1 MKRTFDFTVAFFT
14 LLLLCP
20 IIIIALVAVWI
31 QDFKNPFFIASR
43 VGRHGVLFPMFK
55 IRTMIIGAEKSQ
67 VDSTSADDMRITAIG
82 RRLRQFKLDEV
93 PQLLNVVMGQ
103 MSLVGPRPNVPREVA
118 LYTEIEKELLTVR
131 PGITDIASI
140 VFADEAEILSGR
152 ENPDLAYNQLIRPW
166 KSRLAL
172 LYIHSN
178 SFYLDI
184 QLLLLTIINVVNRSY
199 ALNKLAAIA
208 IKLGADKDLE
218 TVCLRSCEL
227 HPTPPPGSC
236 QIVEH
241 R

>member
-1 MKRTFDFTVAFFT
+1 MKRIFDFTVAFCV
-14 LLLLCP
+14 LLLLSP
-20 IIIIALVAVWI
+20 VIIIALAAVWM

-55 IRTMIIGAEKSQ
+55 IRTMIAGAEKSQ

-93 PQLLNVVMGQ
+93 PQLINVIMGQ

-118 LYTEIEKELLTVR
+118 LYTEIENKLLTVR

-140 VFADEAEILSGR
+140 VFADEAEILRGHK
-152 ENPDLAYNQLIRPW
+152 NPDLAYNQLIRPW

-184 QLLLLTIINVVNRSY
+184 QLLFLTIINVINRSY
-199 ALNKLAAIA
+199 ALKRIAAIA
-208 IKLGADKDLE
+208 TKLGADQALS
-218 TVCLRSCEL
+218 TVCMRNCEL
-227 HPTPPPGSC
+227 NPTPPPGSS